1 MAIVISEELKKIIS
15 DKDTL
20 KVVSTVGKNGVP
32 HVVYKGSLHVNEDGN
47 IEYYELLESA
57 KDNQNF
63 IYSLWFDKKI
73 TINILS
79 KDRKS
84 FEIIGK
90 PVRSITS
97 GKKFLDVYAELK
109 KVRGN
114 SSDLGAIQII
124 EAEEIREETY
134 SVRKEEDEE
143 AYPILKHIDRLLK
156 EEKED

>member
-1 MAIVISEELKKIIS
+1 MANVISEELKNIIA
-15 DKDTL
+15 DEDTL
-20 KVVSTVGKNGVP
+20 KVVSTIGKNGVP

-73 TINILS
+73 AINILS
-79 KDRKS
+79 KEKKS

-97 GKKFLDVYAELK
+97 GKKFLDTYAALK
-109 KVRGN
+109 ETRGN

-124 EAEEIREETY
+124 QVEEIREETY
-134 SVRKEEDEE
+134 TVRKKEDEE
-143 AYPILKHIDRLLK
+143 AYPILKHIDRLVK
-156 EEKED
+156 ES